1 MPEEGNTKDSAKK
14 KNLLFR
20 TIEYTRDNK
29 CFFMVVKAFFYSASF
44 RLQLLV
50 LKPKKMKKHWGIEK
64 EESGTAEPEE
74 YTDYAR
80 KVSRAVL
87 CVCNN
92 TKWESKCLVR
102 ALTAG
107 KLLRKKRLHYTMY
120 MGVCQDET
128 GNMIAHAWLR
138 WGKYTVTGGNQNLD
152 RYAIVSKF
160 RN

>member
-1 MPEEGNTKDSAKK
+1 MTHNAKQGC
-14 KNLLFR
+14 LPLRALRFA
-20 TIEYTRDNK
+20 RDNK
-29 CFFMVVKAFFYSASF
+29 CFLMIVRAFFYSAF
-44 RLQLLV
+44 YRFGLV
-50 LKPKKMKKHWGIEK
+50 IRKPAKLKKHWGVEK
-64 EESGTAEPEE
+64 EESAPEE
-74 YTDYAR
+74 PMDEFDYVQ
-80 KVSRAVL
+80 KVARAVL
-87 CVCNN
+87 CVCNY

-152 RYAIVSKF
+152 RYAVVSKF